1 MIEIEQGDIFIADAH
16 YSPVRPQLE
25 RFLDA
30 LEAGELTPKRIFWMG
45 DIFDLLVGGIKPTMW
60 QNARMIERINALP
73 MQQYYFEGNH
83 DFNLSRVFPNIT
95 VYARK
100 THPVRAKLGEKTVL
114 LAHGDI
120 YTPKA
125 YERYIRT
132 ITDKTVLK
140 ILNAVNIKGWITAR
154 INAYNYAKNLCTRI
168 NNFKTITDNRL
179 THYAQQ
185 KADIVIEGH
194 FHQNMQMQKHEAG
207 MIYCNLPAF
216 VCNQSF
222 IIVKSNTKQL
232 FYEQELRSNNGHR

>member
-1 MIEIEQGDIFIADAH
+1 MIEIEPGDIFIADAH

-45 DIFDLLVGGIKPTMW
+45 DIFDLLVGGIKPTIE
-60 QNARMIERINALP
+60 QNKKMIDRINALP
-73 MQQYYFEGNH
+73 MRQYYFEGNH
-83 DFNLSRVFPNIT
+83 DFNLNKLFPNIT
-95 VYARK
+95 VYERK

-120 YTPKA
+120 YTPKG
-125 YERYIRT
+125 YERYIKT
-132 ITDKTVLK
+132 ITNKTVLK
-140 ILNAVNIKGWITAR
+140 ILNAVNVKGWMTDR
-154 INAYNYAKNLCTRI
+154 INAYNYAKKLCTRI
-168 NNFKTITDNRL
+168 NNFETITDNRL
-179 THYAQQ
+179 AQYAQNET
-185 KADIVIEGH
+185 DIIIEGH
-194 FHQNMQMQKHEAG
+194 FHQNKQIETGQSG
-207 MIYCNLPAF
+207 LIYLNLPAF